1 MSASPDAVRG
11 EVRSAPAERNVEE
24 LAKLRDEGF
33 NVLVD
38 LTCVD
43 YLRAGRQPRF
53 DVVYRLMKL
62 DPATGLDGGRVELH
76 CATGEEPVLRSA
88 AGLWPIADWL
98 EREVWDMFG
107 VGFADR
113 PSMKRLLMYE
123 EFAGHPLR
131 KDYPIAKR
139 QPLIG
144 PKSGQRDDAPTF
156 NIERPMLRGE

>member
-1 MSASPDAVRG
+1 MSDLLRG
-11 EVRSAPAERNVEE
+11 ERRDAPAAQNHEA
-24 LAKLRDEGF
+24 LAALKAEGY

-43 YLRAGRQPRF
+43 YQPQGKSPRF
-53 DVVYRLMKL
+53 DVIYRLMKL
-62 DPATGLDGGRVELH
+62 DLETGNDGGRVELH
-76 CATGEEPVLRSA
+76 CAVDEAPVLRSA
-88 AGLWPIADWL
+88 LDLWPIADWL

-107 VGFADR
+107 VRFADR
-113 PSMKRLLMYE
+113 PDIKRLLMYE

-144 PKSGQRDDAPTF
+144 PKSGDKADSPSF
-156 NIERPMLRGE
+156 NILKPTVTGE